1 MIDTWLQENPID
13 VGSALA
19 TLASDGTSGALVT
32 FTGHVRGKPGSTLE
46 LQHYPGMTEKM
57 MAEVAAEASR
67 RFEIDSGI
75 VIHRH
80 GVMAPG
86 DVIVLVAV
94 ASRHRGDAFRAA
106 EFLIDWL
113 KTRAPF
119 WKRETAADGTSA
131 WVEARR
137 SDDEKAADWT

>member
-1 MIDTWLQENPID
+1 MIETRLQAAAISVSKALSGLAGN
-13 VGSALA
+13 GS
-19 TLASDGTSGALVT
+19 SGALVT
-32 FTGHVRGKPGSTLE
+32 FAGHVRGEPGSTLE

-67 RFEIDSGI
+67 RFDIDGG
-75 VIHRH
+75 VVVHRY

-86 DVIVLVAV
+86 EVIVLVAV

-119 WKRETAADGTSA
+119 WKRETAPDGTSA

-137 SDDEKAADWT
+137 ADDEKAADWD